1 MSGKSGQKRVTD
13 RQKIIEWY
21 TDDVQR
27 YRGMIGQE
35 TEFGT
40 IVTQKLIDNL
50 EVRIEELKQK
60 EENEVV

>member
-1 MSGKSGQKRVTD
+1 MSRASGQKRITD

-21 TDDVQR
+21 TDNVRR
-27 YRGMIGQE
+27 YKGIIGQE

-60 EENEVV
+60 EENEVI